1 MLPSVCFSTSHSVIL
16 LLLEV
21 ELCFSTSHSLFWLL
35 LEVELCSSTSHS
47 LFWLL
52 LQVELCSSTSHSRLG
67 LFSLNFPFLLSST
80 FFFSYTPSCKHSAWF
95 FALASSA
102 FFFAHVSIAVP
113 FCTYF
118 INLLFSVLKFV
129 FSPTFKTRN
138 IFIWHL
144 LLFPIFTHVSITFPI
159 WTVMWF
165 FRENILFCDVGWAKF
180 SWDSTIWILKFCDS
194 ATACTMRASHHEP
207 CRDIFVKYSFHEFWV
222 LLSIKRYGFSLR

>member
-1 MLPSVCFSTSHSVIL
+1 MISNKKIINIFSRVSIALGFALILWAIFSFLYSLMLPSACFSTSHSVIL

-35 LEVELCSSTSHS
+35 LEVELCCSTSHS

-67 LFSLNFPFLLSST
+67 LFLLNFPFLLSST

-129 FSPTFKTRN
+129 FQPH
-138 IFIWHL
+138 IQ
-144 LLFPIFTHVSITFPI
+144 
-159 WTVMWF
+159 
-165 FRENILFCDVGWAKF
+165 D
-180 SWDSTIWILKFCDS
+180 
-194 ATACTMRASHHEP
+194 
-207 CRDIFVKYSFHEFWV
+207 
-222 LLSIKRYGFSLR
+222 